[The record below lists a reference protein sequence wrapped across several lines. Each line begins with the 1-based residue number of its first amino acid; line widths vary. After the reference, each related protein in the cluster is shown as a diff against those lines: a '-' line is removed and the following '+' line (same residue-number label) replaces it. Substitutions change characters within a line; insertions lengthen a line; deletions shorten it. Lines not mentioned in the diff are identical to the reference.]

1 MNPEDRRKIMARCY
15 MDATKRLRNA
25 FHAEFHG
32 LLQEEYEMAGVD
44 IRQRLTPQMKLE
56 RDIAAARALLAEHGI
71 DS

>member
-15 MDATKRLRNA
+15 MSATQRLRTA
-25 FHAEFHG
+25 FNDEFHG

-44 IRQRLTPQMKLE
+44 IRQRLTPKMKLE
-56 RDIAAARALLAEHGI
+56 KDIAAARALLAEHGI